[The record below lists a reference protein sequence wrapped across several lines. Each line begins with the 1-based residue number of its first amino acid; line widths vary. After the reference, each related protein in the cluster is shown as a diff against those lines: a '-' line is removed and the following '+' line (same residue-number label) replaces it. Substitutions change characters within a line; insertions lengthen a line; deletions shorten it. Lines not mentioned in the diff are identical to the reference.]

1 MPTQATVTGVL
12 QAVEQGDR
20 EALGTLFD
28 LVYEEL
34 DLLAHLQRRSWHGD
48 LTLTTTGLV
57 HELYLKIVDQKA
69 IAASGR
75 AHFFGVAAKAMRH
88 ILCNHARDRR
98 RQKRGGGVEHF
109 FGGMDVEDTAIS
121 LGISPRTV
129 KRDWMF
135 ARAWLRRAMQLEAE
149 G

>member
-1 MPTQATVTGVL
+1 
-12 QAVEQGDR
+12 
-20 EALGTLFD
+20 
-28 LVYEEL
+28 
-34 DLLAHLQRRSWHGD
+34 
-48 LTLTTTGLV
+48 
-57 HELYLKIVDQKA
+57 
-69 IAASGR
+69 
-75 AHFFGVAAKAMRH
+75 MRH

-121 LGISPRTV
+121 LGISPRTM